1 MKVELWAIGKT
12 NDRYLEEG
20 IQLYQSRLR
29 HYLKFEFRALP
40 GLKKAGCYQPQQIKI
55 LEGERILKALLPGD
69 HLVLLDERGKQL
81 TSLQLAEYMN
91 HKLQLSHKRLLF
103 LVGGAY
109 GFSQDLYQR
118 AQGKIA
124 LSKMTFSHQMARLF
138 MVEQLYRAM
147 TILNNEPY
155 HNE

>member
-12 NDRYLEEG
+12 SERYLEEG
-20 IQLYQSRLR
+20 IRLYQDRLR
-29 HYLKFEFRALP
+29 HYLRFEFRTLP
-40 GLKKAGCYQPQQIKI
+40 DLKKTGRYQPEQIKT
-55 LEGERILKALLPGD
+55 LEGERVLKALSPSD
-69 HLVLLDERGKQL
+69 YLVLLDERGKQL

-103 LVGGAY
+103 LIGGAY
-109 GFSQDLYQR
+109 GFSSELYQR

-138 MVEQLYRAM
+138 MAEQLYRAM

>member
-12 NDRYLEEG
+12 SDRYLEEG

-29 HYLKFEFRALP
+29 HYLKFEFHALP
-40 GLKKAGCYQPQQIKI
+40 GLKKAGRYQPEQIKI
-55 LEGERILKALLPGD
+55 LEGERILKALSPGD